1 MSIIITK
8 RGDAP
13 VRVERSLIEQ
23 EDYLQRTVYEN
34 PESIPLHELKDDIRL
49 LVLAREFPTGSGPI
63 DALGIDADGDVY
75 VIETKLYKNADK
87 RRVVAQMLD
96 YGASLWS
103 TYSEPTAFTRE
114 IERALQKSSSTP
126 LAEKLAAF
134 YDLADDERVNEI
146 VGAIER
152 NVSEGRFRFV
162 VLMDRLDDRLRD
174 MIRFVNQNSRFDILG
189 VELDFYQH
197 GEFEIIIPN
206 LFGAEIRKEV
216 ESSSGRPKRTWD
228 EERFFGEAVHLLSPE
243 KVSAM
248 RSLYDWATASA
259 DAVAWGSG
267 AKTAPSTL
275 GSTTFTP
282 PARYL
287 RYSPPGKSNSTS
299 GPSPMKQPPMLC
311 GNGLTTSRGRSTP
324 STG

>member
-1 MSIIITK
+1 MILWAFIASSPPPRRPSLLLHTDAGLIALARLHRHHMTSSLTK

-103 TYSEPTAFTRE
+103 TYSEPTAFTRQ
-114 IERALQKSSSTP
+114 IDRALQKSSSTP

-146 VGAIER
+146 LGAIER
-152 NVSEGRFRFV
+152 NLSEGRFRFV

-174 MIRFVNQNSRFDILG
+174 MIRFVNQHSRCDILG

-197 GEFEIIIPN
+197 GEFEIIIPD
-206 LFGAEIRKEV
+206 LFGAEIRKRW
-216 ESSSGRPKRTWD
+216 SHLRGGRNARGTKSASLVKPPTC
-228 EERFFGEAVHLLSPE
+228 SPRRR
-243 KVSAM
+243 SA
-248 RSLYDWATASA
+248 
-259 DAVAWGSG
+259 
-267 AKTAPSTL
+267 
-275 GSTTFTP
+275 
-282 PARYL
+282 
-287 RYSPPGKSNSTS
+287 
-299 GPSPMKQPPMLC
+299 Q
-311 GNGLTTSRGRSTP
+311 
-324 STG
+324 

>member
-1 MSIIITK
+1 
-8 RGDAP
+8 
-13 VRVERSLIEQ
+13 
-23 EDYLQRTVYEN
+23 
-34 PESIPLHELKDDIRL
+34 
-49 LVLAREFPTGSGPI
+49 
-63 DALGIDADGDVY
+63 
-75 VIETKLYKNADK
+75 
-87 RRVVAQMLD
+87 MLD

-114 IERALQKSSSTP
+114 IDRALQKSSSTP

-216 ESSSGRPKRTWD
+216 ESSSGRPKRMWD
-228 EERFFGEAVHLLSPE
+228 EERFFGEAAHLLSPE

-248 RSLYDWATASA
+248 NPCTTGPRHPPTRSRGDRVRS
-259 DAVAWGSG
+259 S
-267 AKTAPSTL
+267 APSTL
-275 GSTTFTP
+275 GSTSFTP
-282 PARYL
+282 PARSL
-287 RYSPPGKSNSTS
+287 RYSPPGKSNSTL
-299 GPSPMKQPPMLC
+299 GPSPMKRPPTLC